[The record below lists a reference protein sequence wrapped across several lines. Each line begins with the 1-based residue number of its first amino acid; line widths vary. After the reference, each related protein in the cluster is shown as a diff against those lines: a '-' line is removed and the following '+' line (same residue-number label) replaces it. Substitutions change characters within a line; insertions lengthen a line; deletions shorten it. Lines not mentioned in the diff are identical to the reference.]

1 MADAQLRIAAL
12 AMRIVERQR
21 TVDVNPHR
29 FVSLLESDD
38 EKSFEQTQ
46 SRFAF
51 STSFAE
57 ESDINVGRA

>member
-1 MADAQLRIAAL
+1 VVITASRMS
-12 AMRIVERQR
+12 
-21 TVDVNPHR
+21 VDVNPHR

-57 ESDINVGRA
+57 ESDINGGRA

>member
-1 MADAQLRIAAL
+1 MS
-12 AMRIVERQR
+12 
-21 TVDVNPHR
+21 VDVNPHR
-29 FVSLLESDD
+29 FVSLLESND

-57 ESDINVGRA
+57 ESDINLSCTPMPDWPVSSC